1 MTQNYLV
8 TGGAGFIGSNY
19 VARLIQRGEQVTIYD
34 NFSRGGAP
42 RNLQWLKETFGE
54 ESFHVIVG
62 DVRDADKIADAAR
75 GFDVI
80 VHLAGQVAVTTS
92 VINPRDDFESNAIGT
107 FNALAA
113 ARLSERNPIFIYAS
127 TNKVYGGMED
137 VALLEEPTH
146 WRYRDLINGCPETQP
161 LDFHSPYGC
170 SKGTGDQYVR
180 DYARIYG
187 LRSVV
192 LRQSCI
198 YGPRPFGIEDQGW
211 VAWFIIAA

>member
-80 VHLAGQVAVTTS
+80 VQRTRCMAVW
-92 VINPRDDFESNAIGT
+92 
-107 FNALAA
+107 
-113 ARLSERNPIFIYAS
+113 
-127 TNKVYGGMED
+127 KM
-137 VALLEEPTH
+137 
-146 WRYRDLINGCPETQP
+146 
-161 LDFHSPYGC
+161 
-170 SKGTGDQYVR
+170 
-180 DYARIYG
+180 
-187 LRSVV
+187 
-192 LRQSCI
+192 
-198 YGPRPFGIEDQGW
+198 
-211 VAWFIIAA
+211 